1 MKEKIA
7 VISAIILGVVVGL
20 IATVS
25 LIIDAFV
32 VDNLV
37 GTIIDLVVMGFS
49 YMTAWIGIR
58 YMTMEKI
65 AKEKL
70 DMEWDYKIKPV
81 VNLLRDTIGRVNVME
96 EEMAQTDRKINT
108 TIDYV
113 TKAQNMDVS
122 SMYIYP
128 GASFKFMIK
137 VLILIVFTFS
147 ALVYVAEYPLGIV
160 HYFLLVIYLVWWGLI
175 TSEYKLFDNKNAWI
189 WALIAVMLVPSLGM
203 ILDAII
209 GVNNMIA
216 ILFFMMLVYVYSYY
230 SWAAY
235 ITIGF
240 KLIDMSK
247 LRYYVAKH
255 IDDILPEEKVR
266 GKIDAKWINYGIL
279 LCVVI
284 AGAIAIWVLIL

>member
-108 TIDYV
+108 TLDYV

-160 HYFLLVIYLVWWGLI
+160 HYFLLMIYLVWWGLI
-175 TSEYKLFDNKNAWI
+175 TSEYGLFDNKNAWI
-189 WALIAVMLVPSLGM
+189 WALIAIMFVPSLGM

-255 IDDILPEEKVR
+255 IGDILPEEKVR
-266 GKIDAKWINYGIL
+266 SKIDAKWINYGIL

-284 AGAIAIWVLIL
+284 AGAIAIWVLIF

>member
-7 VISAIILGVVVGL
+7 VISAILLGVVVGL

-32 VDNLV
+32 VDNLI

-96 EEMAQTDRKINT
+96 EDIAQTDRKINT
-108 TIDYV
+108 TLDYV

-122 SMYIYP
+122 SIYIYP

-147 ALVYVAEYPLGIV
+147 ALVYVSEYPLGIV
-160 HYFLLVIYLVWWGLI
+160 HYFLLMIYLVWWGLI

-189 WALIAVMLVPSLGM
+189 WALIAIMLVPSLGM

-209 GVNNMIA
+209 GVNSMIG

-240 KLIDMSK
+240 RLIDMSK

-255 IDDILPEEKVR
+255 IGDILPEEKVR
-266 GKIDAKWINYGIL
+266 SKIDIKWINYGIF
-279 LCVVI
+279 LCITI
-284 AGAIAIWVLIL
+284 AGAIAVWIFIF